1 MSSTTTAINP
11 LNKISYNEKTL
22 EIKYEREYDI
32 QSFINYVTN
41 KESILIS
48 MFKLEFEIK
57 EGVCSIK
64 ILDEFNKNHSSQF
77 SQIMSNMVKNFNLF
91 IDKREKDIRE
101 LLSSNDLI
109 SKH

>member
-57 EGVCSIK
+57 RDICSIK
-64 ILDEFNKNHSSQF
+64 ILMNLIKIILH
-77 SQIMSNMVKNFNLF
+77 NFH
-91 IDKREKDIRE
+91 K
-101 LLSSNDLI
+101 
-109 SKH
+109 